1 MTLHLSYDPALVD
14 ELSASFGLRAAN
26 TRALDTLARRMDSGV
41 DGAHALV
48 MDMATGAGKTYVMA
62 AFIEYLRRGGVRNV
76 VVVTPG
82 LVVQTKTV
90 ANFTRGSGKFIEG
103 AALDPVVITP
113 DNYKSMAAGR
123 TEAEQQSA
131 SSVFVFNI
139 QQLIAPKKMEGE
151 TKSGGKQAT
160 ARGIRK
166 FSEYAGVLYDDL
178 ASRDDLVVIADE
190 HHLYSAS
197 AASFHAAIA
206 DLNPAMLVGLTASAD
221 DNDDVVFRYT
231 LREAIGD
238 KSVKTPVIVYRRDG
252 YGEREQYQQLKD
264 AATLREF
271 KQRFYDDYAARH
283 ADDGTSPINPVM
295 MVVCENIA
303 HATEVE
309 ELLAGPEFFNDPY
322 AVLRVDSDSMTE
334 EKTALLNGLDNPDS
348 PVRAVVSVNKL
359 KEGWDTR
366 SIAVMVT
373 LRAMDSDILT
383 QQTLGRGLRLP
394 FKRYTDVE
402 AIDTLEIVAHDSFRR
417 LLRSEKVLHSFGVD
431 TRPQELDTDTDTK
444 TDTDTETG
452 TEPPQ
457 PDIGTVSVP
466 PQPDTDTGT
475 RPGTGPALTVAGDP
489 GTVTTGQPD
498 TTTQGDTELA
508 GQNTSNKPV
517 GQLRELGG
525 QGRDLDN
532 WHDEATTPAVVELV
546 ECFRDVSFWFPHTTC
561 MREDEF
567 FPLHK
572 LTNADIVAAAGKVTD
587 EATSEME
594 RYKLKFKAHTITTHR
609 LEQMQVQSVAI
620 DTDTA
625 RREIKTIILANKLI
639 DRNSENLSQLD
650 NRIVP
655 AFMNSVSVSEW
666 TVDALATAHESL
678 RMMVSQAVK
687 QFTASLEPTVRL
699 VPLLLPHE
707 QRRSYQLP
715 KGRDIIPR
723 PEDKTKFVRRQYYS
737 GWKKGLY
744 NAAAFDSYS
753 GEAKL
758 ASDLD
763 VSPDVEWWTRLYPE
777 DRASIGYAARRSYYP
792 DFIVRDKEGRTW
804 IVEGKDAGGRDNDE
818 VQKKRAAAEEAINLM
833 ASHPDMSGVKIGYV
847 IAYEDTI
854 STANSWRRLLS
865 VSDPIVSPN

>member
-1 MTLHLSYDPALVD
+1 MTLQLTYDPALVD

-151 TKSGGKQAT
+151 TKGGGKQAT

-221 DNDDVVFRYT
+221 EDDDVVFRYT

-264 AATLREF
+264 AATLREY

-334 EKTALLNGLDNPDS
+334 EKTTLLNGLDNPDS
-348 PVRAVVSVNKL
+348 PVRVVVSVNKL

-417 LLRSEKVLHSFGVD
+417 LLKSEKVLHSFGVD
-431 TRPQELDTDTDTK
+431 TRTQAPEPDTDTDT
-444 TDTDTETG
+444 DTE
-452 TEPPQ
+452 
-457 PDIGTVSVP
+457 P
-466 PQPDTDTGT
+466 PQPDTDTGGDRGLPQPDTDT
-475 RPGTGPALTVAGDP
+475 RPGTGPALTVTVDP
-489 GTVTTGQPD
+489 GTD
-498 TTTQGDTELA
+498 TTDTDTSARGDTELA
-508 GQNTSNKPV
+508 GENTHDKPT
-517 GQLRELGG
+517 GQLREIGG
-525 QGRDLDN
+525 DGRDLDN
-532 WHDEATTPAVVELV
+532 WHDEEATPAVVELV
-546 ECFRDVSFWFPHTTC
+546 ECFKDVSFWFPHTTC

-572 LTNADIVAAAGKVTD
+572 LSNADIVAAAGKVTD

-594 RYKLKFKAHTITTHR
+594 RYKLKFTAHTISTSR

-620 DTDTA
+620 DTDNA
-625 RREIKTIILANKLI
+625 RREIKAIILANKLI
-639 DRNSENLSQLD
+639 DRNRENLSQLD

-655 AFMNSVSVSEW
+655 AFMNAVSVTEW
-666 TVDALATAHESL
+666 TVDALATASEAL
-678 RMMVSQAVK
+678 RMMISQAVK

-707 QRRSYQLP
+707 HRRRYQLP
-715 KGRDIIPR
+715 KGRDIVPR
-723 PEDKTKFVRRQYYS
+723 PEDKSKFVRRQYYS
-737 GWKKGLY
+737 GWEKGLY

-804 IVEGKDAGGRDNDE
+804 IVEGKDAGGRANDE

-833 ASHPDMSGVKIGYV
+833 ASHPDMANVKVGYV

-854 STANSWRRLLS
+854 SSAGSWRRLLS